1 MPKSIISDNLFIAMN
16 YIIVDAYNI
25 FDLLINNVK
34 SIKEDKYLLNP
45 EFFYQFILY
54 KFDFIELE
62 DNLFD
67 FIERSLFEK
76 CVICKQMKK
85 KTCLCLICGKKVCTE
100 DITHHTFKCTLSDNI
115 YFDLQSMILFGFY
128 NFGFFK
134 IFDFIYTKE
143 FNEIP
148 NSNYI
153 TNEFNLNKEKVQLAL
168 KNYISRN
175 FH

>member
-1 MPKSIISDNLFIAMN
+1 MTENSFIDKE
-16 YIIVDAYNI
+16 YIIFDTNKI
-25 FDLLINNVK
+25 FDILINNFK
-34 SIKEDKYLLNP
+34 KEKEEKYLLNP

-62 DNLFD
+62 GNLFE

-76 CVICKQMKK
+76 CDVCKQMKK

-100 DITHHTFKCTLSDNI
+100 EIMHHTISCTLSDNV
-115 YFDLQSMILFGFY
+115 YFDLQSMVLFAHY
-128 NFGFFK
+128 NFRFFK
-134 IFDFIYTKE
+134 VFDSIYTKD
-143 FNEIP
+143 FNEAP

-153 TNEFNLNKEKVQLAL
+153 TNEYNLNEEKVQLAL